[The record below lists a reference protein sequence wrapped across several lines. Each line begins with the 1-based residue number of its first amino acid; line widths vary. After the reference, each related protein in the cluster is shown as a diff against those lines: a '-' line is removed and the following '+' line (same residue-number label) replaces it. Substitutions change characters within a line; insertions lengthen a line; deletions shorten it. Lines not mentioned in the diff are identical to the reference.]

1 MQCSVA
7 IQFLPMNTTSEPEL
21 CAYVD
26 KVIDYIDSTG
36 VKYYVGPFETTIE
49 ADLET
54 CMRII
59 AACPK
64 IGEHAGCTHS
74 MMYVKVDYVSSGD
87 VLSTQKK
94 LAPYEHHN
102 NTASF
107 HIDAQ
112 EGSR

>member
-7 IQFLPMNTTSEPEL
+7 IQFLPMDTTDEHEL

-26 KVIDYIDSTG
+26 KVIQYIDSTG

-54 CMRII
+54 CMRIVS
-59 AACPK
+59 ACPK
-64 IGEHAGCTHS
+64 VGEDAGCSHS
-74 MMYVKVDYVSSGD
+74 MMYVKIDYVSSGD

-94 LAPYEHHN
+94 LSPYESHN
-102 NTASF
+102 KKVSLSV
-107 HIDAQ
+107 DAQ
-112 EGSR
+112 ESGR